1 MLVFVDL
8 RRIETVRKKCT
19 TGRLVDPKKLVY
31 DLAFLND
38 GTSHSAICEVIIHQY
53 KLTKDFGDLRWI
65 ETVRT
70 ECTTI

>member
-38 GTSHSAICEVIIHQY
+38 GPSHSAICEVIIH
-53 KLTKDFGDLRWI
+53 
-65 ETVRT
+65 
-70 ECTTI
+70 